1 MSRNQ
6 LFWGGILIL
15 VGGLM
20 LAGELGVRLPNG
32 NSLMSLFW
40 PLLLIGL
47 GAWVLLSV
55 FMRGKIEV
63 ESASVELQDARE
75 ASVRINH
82 GAGELRL
89 HGGAASTELLHG
101 TFGGGLNQKVN
112 RNGDQL
118 EVKMRPANDFIMFP
132 PFVSIIQLDWDVS
145 FNTSI
150 PISLNMNTGANKSEI
165 NLRDMNVTNIKLT
178 SGASDTVITLPE
190 RGRLKLDCEVGAA
203 SLTVIVP
210 EGVAIRARATIGAG
224 DFQTDKTRFPNNES
238 PDFASAQ
245 NAVDIHVTGGAASVR
260 IK

>member
-6 LFWGGILIL
+6 LFWGGVLIL

-20 LAGELGVRLPNG
+20 LAGELGITLPNG

-40 PLLLIGL
+40 PLLLIGF
-47 GAWVLLSV
+47 GIWVLLSV
-55 FMRGKIEV
+55 FMRGKVET
-63 ESASVELQDARE
+63 ESASIDLQGARE

-89 HGGAASTELLHG
+89 HGGTSAGEFLHG
-101 TFGGGLNQKVN
+101 AFAGGLEHKTTL
-112 RNGDQL
+112 NGDKL
-118 EVKMRPANDFIMFP
+118 EVKMSPANNFVLMP
-132 PFVSIIQLDWDVS
+132 PFGWKEQLDWDVS

-150 PISLNMNTGANKSEI
+150 PISLDMNTGANKSVI
-165 NLRDMNVTNIKLT
+165 DLRDMNVTDIKLK

-190 RGRLKLDCEVGAA
+190 RGRLKLDCEIGAA

-210 EGVAIRARATIGAG
+210 DGVAIRARGSMGAG
-224 DFQTDKTRFPNNES
+224 DFHVDKTRFPNNES

-245 NAVDIHVTGGAASVR
+245 NAVDIHVKGGAASVR